1 MSNLELLC
9 TQSNW
14 LQKWLHFSTWLTIK
28 STFLNDIFHSIKSS
42 SLVWILFLL
51 SVTDVGLLS
60 LTLFCYASLCSA
72 LLCSAMICCVMLCC
86 ILLCKVRHA
95 LFRFDMLRSDLLCN
109 VKAHQAIA
117 SKDQAS
123 IKETVRWIHFEFTT
137 RHNISV
143 EFKGLNGIE
152 LDWCGIYKI
161 LYIFKL
167 NYESIFFLLRRIIGY
182 FNKFLIYMPESVSYT
197 SSTHG
202 WNLNWETLKCSHT
215 QQRIMYKQLLV
226 DALNWILVIILIQWR
241 ENKTT
246 NTDVF
251 PNIWIFK
258 LFKHLI
264 ITQPLYGIYL
274 HRVPYGF

>member
-14 LQKWLHFSTWLTIK
+14 LLKWLHFSTWLTIK
-28 STFLNDIFHSIKSS
+28 STFLSDIFHSIKSS

-72 LLCSAMICCVMLCC
+72 MICCVMLCC
-86 ILLCKVRHA
+86 ILLCKIRHA
-95 LFRFDMLRSDLLCN
+95 LFRFDLLRSDLLCN

-167 NYESIFFLLRRIIGY
+167 NYESIFFFFEESLGISTNFLFICLRV
-182 FNKFLIYMPESVSYT
+182 FH
-197 SSTHG
+197 THRALMG
-202 WNLNWETLKCSHT
+202 DIWTGKLWNVHT
-215 QQRIMYKQLLV
+215 HTAANHV
-226 DALNWILVIILIQWR
+226 
-241 ENKTT
+241 
-246 NTDVF
+246 
-251 PNIWIFK
+251 
-258 LFKHLI
+258 
-264 ITQPLYGIYL
+264 
-274 HRVPYGF
+274 